1 MSLGVSCR
9 KKKKAE
15 PDPSQR
21 RSLSPRI
28 PCRSHRSP
36 NEDGG
41 QDDSLTSTAG
51 WAYLLPSTSA
61 LPWCQNTE
69 DGLGGGGGFTG
80 PLLLFP
86 GWLHF
91 LKTIPCLCCSPVLV

>member
-1 MSLGVSCR
+1 MPLGVSYR
-9 KKKKAE
+9 KKEKAE
-15 PDPSQR
+15 PDSSQR

-36 NEDGG
+36 NEDDG

-69 DGLGGGGGFTG
+69 DGLGGGGFHW
-80 PLLLFP
+80 PSPALPRVAAL
-86 GWLHF
+86 
-91 LKTIPCLCCSPVLV
+91 LKTIPRLCCSPVLV